1 MSYFVVNE
9 KCNGCLS
16 CVENCPASALRF
28 EDTVSRRSL
37 LHNMARC
44 ARCGQ
49 CWRICP
55 QGAIEFQHLLQN
67 QWDHVITLD
76 LVRCKVCGE
85 PIYTDDFNET
95 LQEALNESLD
105 ALCSK
110 HRKKKAAAPW
120 PRLAPGRPIH
130 GDKAQ

>member
-28 EDTVSRRSL
+28 EDTVNGRSL
-37 LHNMARC
+37 LHNMALC

-55 QGAIEFQHLLQN
+55 QQAIEFRHLLQN

-76 LVRCKVCGE
+76 LLRCTVCGE
-85 PIYTDDFNET
+85 PIYTQKFDAALKET
-95 LQEALNESLD
+95 LNESPH
-105 ALCSK
+105 ALCPR
-110 HRKKKAAAPW
+110 HRKNSAAAPW
-120 PRLAPGRPIH
+120 RRLAPGKSIH
-130 GDKAQ
+130 GDGT

>member
-28 EDTVSRRSL
+28 EDTDSRRSL
-37 LHNMARC
+37 LHNMALC

-85 PIYTDDFNET
+85 PIYTSDFNET
-95 LQEALNESLD
+95 LKEALNESLD
-105 ALCSK
+105 ALCPK
-110 HRKKKAAAPW
+110 HRKNKAAAPW

-130 GDKAQ
+130 GDKAK

>member
-16 CVENCPASALRF
+16 CVENCPAAALRF
-28 EDTVSRRSL
+28 EDIGDRRSL
-37 LHNMARC
+37 FHNMARC

-55 QGAIEFQHLLQN
+55 QGAVEVQHLMESV
-67 QWDHVITLD
+67 WDSVITMD
-76 LVRCKVCGE
+76 LVRCNVCGE
-85 PIYTDDFNET
+85 PLYTDDYFQTLQKGLNET
-95 LQEALNESLD
+95 VA

-110 HRKKKAAAPW
+110 HKRATAAAPW
-120 PRLAPGRPIH
+120 PRLAPGKSVH
-130 GDKAQ
+130 GDKK

>member
-28 EDTVSRRSL
+28 EDVNSRRSL
-37 LHNMARC
+37 FHNMSLC

-55 QGAIEFQHLLQN
+55 QGAVEFQHLLES
-67 QWDHVITLD
+67 QWDSVITLD
-76 LVRCKVCGE
+76 LVTCNVCGE
-85 PIYTDDFNET
+85 PLYTVDYVQGIQENLNET
-95 LQEALNESLD
+95 LES
-105 ALCSK
+105 LCSK
-110 HRKKKAAAPW
+110 HKRTTAAAAW
-120 PRLAPGRPIH
+120 QRIAPGKSIH
-130 GDKAQ
+130 GDKKS

>member
-28 EDTVSRRSL
+28 EDNSNRRSL
-37 LHNMARC
+37 LHNMTLC

-55 QGAIEFQHLLQN
+55 QGAIEFQHLLHSE
-67 QWDHVITLD
+67 WDSVITLD
-76 LVRCKVCGE
+76 LVKCKVCGE
-85 PIYTDDFNET
+85 PLYTNDYFQG
-95 LQEALNESLD
+95 LQKNLNDTAEV
-105 ALCSK
+105 LCSK
-110 HRKKKAAAPW
+110 HKRRTTAAPW
-120 PRLAPGRPIH
+120 PRLAPGKPIH
-130 GDKAQ
+130 GDKQQ